1 MEHRIVKTAIPV
13 VSGAADRAASDVTTR
28 SGCLDV
34 FYRPATSAL
43 VKRAWRDCDERARK
57 HPNATL
63 LLSNAAAAV
72 GGQRS
77 GSPTQL
83 YDLAYLSDAEHK
95 LIDELLGE
103 GEVTGVV
110 ALPDGCLAQIRESV
124 LAGIWRVRIGTEP
137 ANEYV
142 EVGGIPQ
149 IVRRAATDLTSADLV
164 IGTPP
169 HGAMNVQPVLAEIR
183 ERASVWRFGMNAH
196 IINLTLLPMSIVDLT
211 FLQQSL
217 GNGPVQLML
226 RGYGACRVQAT
237 GTRNVW
243 SVQFFNSTD
252 NIILDTL
259 EIGGVPIVAL
269 AADEDFQDSAERL
282 QEIIKAY
289 FT

>member
-13 VSGAADRAASDVTTR
+13 VSGGAGCAASGFTTG
-28 SGCLDV
+28 SGTLDV
-34 FYRPATSAL
+34 FYRGATSAL
-43 VKRAWRDCDERARK
+43 VKRVWRVCDERARK
-57 HPNATL
+57 YPNAAL
-63 LLSNAAAAV
+63 LMSNVAAAV

-77 GSPTQL
+77 GAPTQL
-83 YDLAYLSDAEHK
+83 YALANLSDAERK

-110 ALPDGCLAQIRESV
+110 ALPDGSLAQIRESV

-137 ANEYV
+137 AHEYV
-142 EVGGIPQ
+142 EVGAIPQ
-149 IVRRAATDLTSADLV
+149 IVRRAATDLTSADLL
-164 IGTPP
+164 IDTPP
-169 HGAMNVQPVLAEIR
+169 DGAMNVQPVLAEIR
-183 ERASVWRFGMNAH
+183 ERASVWQFGMNAH
-196 IINLTLLPMSIVDLT
+196 VINLTSLPMSIVDLT

-252 NIILDTL
+252 NIILDTV
-259 EIGGVPIVAL
+259 EVGGVPIVAL
-269 AADEDFQDSAERL
+269 AAHEDFQDSAGCV
-282 QEIIKAY
+282 QEILEAY

>member
-1 MEHRIVKTAIPV
+1 MKTAIPV
-13 VSGAADRAASDVTTR
+13 VSGAADRAASDFTTR

-34 FYRPATSAL
+34 FYRHATSAL
-43 VKRAWRDCDERARK
+43 FKHAWRDCDERARK
-57 HPNATL
+57 YPNATL
-63 LLSNAAAAV
+63 LLSTAAAAV

-77 GSPTQL
+77 GAPTQL
-83 YDLAYLSDAEHK
+83 YDLAYLSEAERK
-95 LIDELLGE
+95 LIDELLRE

-124 LAGIWRVRIGTEP
+124 LAGIWRVRIGTQP

-183 ERASVWRFGMNAH
+183 ERARVWRCGMDAH
-196 IINLTLLPMSIVDLT
+196 IINLTLLPMSIIDLT

-217 GNGPVQLML
+217 GTGPVQLML

-269 AADEDFQDSAERL
+269 AADEDLQDSAERL

-289 FT
+289 FA

>member
-1 MEHRIVKTAIPV
+1 MKTAIPV
-13 VSGAADRAASDVTTR
+13 VSGVADRAARDFTTK
-28 SGCLDV
+28 SGCLDA

-43 VKRAWRDCDERARK
+43 VKRAWRDWDERARK

-72 GGQRS
+72 GRQRS
-77 GSPTQL
+77 GAPTQL
-83 YDLAYLSDAEHK
+83 YDLAYLSDAERK

-124 LAGIWRVRIGTEP
+124 LAGIWRVRIGNEP
-137 ANEYV
+137 ASEYV
-142 EVGGIPQ
+142 EVGGVPQ
-149 IVRRAATDLTSADLV
+149 IVRRAVNDLTSVDLV

-183 ERASVWRFGMNAH
+183 ERARVWRCGMDAH
-196 IINLTLLPMSIVDLT
+196 IINLTLLPMSTIDLT

-243 SVQFFNSTD
+243 SVQFFNSRD

-282 QEIIKAY
+282 HEIIMAY

>member
-1 MEHRIVKTAIPV
+1 MPVAAGSTHRASSDLATGSASIDVFHTGSTSAL
-13 VSGAADRAASDVTTR
+13 ADRAWCV
-28 SGCLDV
+28 G
-34 FYRPATSAL
+34 
-43 VKRAWRDCDERARK
+43 DERASNY
-57 HPNATL
+57 PNATL

-72 GGQRS
+72 RGQRS
-77 GSPTQL
+77 GAPTQL
-83 YDLAYLSDAEHK
+83 YGLANLSDGERK
-95 LIDELLGE
+95 LIGEVLGE
-103 GEVTGVV
+103 GEVSGVV
-110 ALPDGCLAQIRESV
+110 ALPDGSLAQIRESV
-124 LAGIWRVRIGTEP
+124 LAGIWRVCIGTEP
-137 ANEYV
+137 AHEYV
-142 EVGGIPQ
+142 EVGAIPQ

-169 HGAMNVQPVLAEIR
+169 DGAMNVKPVLAEIR
-183 ERASVWRFGMNAH
+183 ERAKVWRFGLHAH
-196 IINLTLLPMSIVDLT
+196 IINLTLLPMSIIDLA

-226 RGYGACRVQAT
+226 HGYGTCRVQAT

-243 SVQFFNSTD
+243 SVQFFTSTD

-259 EIGGVPIVAL
+259 EVGGVPIVAL